1 VDLSHFA
8 LLRSVGK
15 GAFGKVRVVQHK
27 GSKQLFALKY
37 INKTRCIQMRA
48 VENIISER
56 RLLERIDCGLIV
68 NLRYA
73 FQDDDYLFL
82 ALDLM
87 TGGDI
92 RFHLDRLGVMPEAY
106 VQFYAAEV
114 SWALRYLHKKN
125 IVHRYVCFT
134 SLLRAVTN
142 PFDHSCRDL
151 KPDNIL
157 LSDQGHAHLTDFN
170 IAVQFSES
178 KPLTSVAGSLA
189 YMGPEILLKRGY
201 FASVDW
207 WSLGV
212 VCYELLVGKVGT
224 GTYVVN
230 QMPNRASSIS
240 DRLEGRRMK
249 HYNRPYCMIPLHSQN
264 QAMFPKKLVILSA
277 DC

>member
-1 VDLSHFA
+1 MKVSHQNNSTHNTATEGISPLILDFCTSLVDLSHFA

-125 IVHRYVCFT
+125 IVHR
-134 SLLRAVTN
+134 
-142 PFDHSCRDL
+142 
-151 KPDNIL
+151 
-157 LSDQGHAHLTDFN
+157 
-170 IAVQFSES
+170 
-178 KPLTSVAGSLA
+178 
-189 YMGPEILLKRGY
+189 
-201 FASVDW
+201 
-207 WSLGV
+207 
-212 VCYELLVGKVGT
+212 
-224 GTYVVN
+224 
-230 QMPNRASSIS
+230 
-240 DRLEGRRMK
+240 
-249 HYNRPYCMIPLHSQN
+249 
-264 QAMFPKKLVILSA
+264 
-277 DC
+277 